1 MMMANEQQPA
11 DGLPQIS
18 IDDLLKM
25 IGDRDV
31 TIQRQGL
38 LIAQQHARLAELD
51 KGNGKASDVTATAFD
66 TSTLTGVA
74 Q

>member
-1 MMMANEQQPA
+1 MNEQQQPPN
-11 DGLPQIS
+11 DGLPQVT

-38 LIAQQHARLAELD
+38 LIAQQHARLAELEQGEKSSVTTFD
-51 KGNGKASDVTATAFD
+51 GKKEKAS
-66 TSTLTGVA
+66 
-74 Q
+74 

>member
-1 MMMANEQQPA
+1 MNEQRQQPT
-11 DGLPQIS
+11 DGLPQVT

-38 LIAQQHARLAELD
+38 LIAQQHARLADLD
-51 KGNGKASDVTATAFD
+51 KGNGQASDVTTTAFD
-66 TSTLTGVA
+66 TSTLSGVA

>member
-1 MMMANEQQPA
+1 MVNEQQPA

-31 TIQRQGL
+31 TIQRQGI
-38 LIAQQHARLAELD
+38 LIARQTARLAELD
-51 KGNGKASDVTATAFD
+51 KGNGKASDVTTTAFD

>member
-1 MMMANEQQPA
+1 MHEQQPT
-11 DGLPQIS
+11 DELPKVT

-38 LIAQQHARLAELD
+38 LIAQQNARLAELD
-51 KGNGKASDVTATAFD
+51 KSNGKASDVTTTAFD
-66 TSTLTGVA
+66 TSTLSGVA

>member
-1 MMMANEQQPA
+1 MTDTLTQPE
-11 DGLPQIS
+11 LPPVS

-38 LIAQQHARLAELD
+38 LIAQQTSRLAELG
-51 KGNGKASDVTATAFD
+51 KGNGPANAVTATTFD
-66 TSTLTGVA
+66 ASA
-74 Q
+74 AASA

>member
-1 MMMANEQQPA
+1 MNEQQQPPN
-11 DGLPQIS
+11 DGLPQVT

-51 KGNGKASDVTATAFD
+51 KGNVTQFDEDSKKAKAS
-66 TSTLTGVA
+66 
-74 Q
+74 

>member
-1 MMMANEQQPA
+1 MTDTLTQPE
-11 DGLPQIS
+11 LPPVS

-38 LIAQQHARLAELD
+38 LIAQQTSRLAELG
-51 KGNGKASDVTATAFD
+51 KGNGHANDVTATTFD
-66 TSTLTGVA
+66 ASA
-74 Q
+74 AASA

>member
-1 MMMANEQQPA
+1 MTDTLTQPE
-11 DGLPQIS
+11 LPQVS

-38 LIAQQHARLAELD
+38 LIAQQATRLAELN
-51 KGNGKASDVTATAFD
+51 KGNGKASDVTTAALNAA
-66 TSTLTGVA
+66 SISPEMS
-74 Q
+74 

>member
-1 MMMANEQQPA
+1 MANEQQQQPN
-11 DGLPQIS
+11 DGLPQIG

-31 TIQRQGL
+31 TIQRQGI
-38 LIAQQHARLAELD
+38 LIARQTARLAELD

>member
-1 MMMANEQQPA
+1 MPEQQQPD

-18 IDDLLKM
+18 IEDLLRM

-31 TIQRQGL
+31 TIARQWT
-38 LIAQQHARLAELD
+38 LIQQQAARLAELD
-51 KGNGKASDVTATAFD
+51 KGNGKATDVTTTAFE
-66 TSTLTGVA
+66 SAA

>member
-1 MMMANEQQPA
+1 MHEQQPT
-11 DGLPQIS
+11 DELPKVT

-38 LIAQQHARLAELD
+38 LIAQQNARLAELD
-51 KGNGKASDVTATAFD
+51 KSNGKASDVTTTAFD
-66 TSTLTGVA
+66 TSAMASTT

>member
-1 MMMANEQQPA
+1 MATEQQPA

-51 KGNGKASDVTATAFD
+51 KGNGKASDVTTTAFD